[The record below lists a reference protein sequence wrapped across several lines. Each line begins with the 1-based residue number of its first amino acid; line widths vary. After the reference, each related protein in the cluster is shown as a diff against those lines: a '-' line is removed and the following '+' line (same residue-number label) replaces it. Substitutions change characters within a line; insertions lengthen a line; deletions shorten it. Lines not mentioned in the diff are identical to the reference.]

1 MVRLESCSGIIM
13 NRTYDQKIMNAKHGA
28 FVLCIYVYI
37 SSIPKP
43 LNILLS
49 AESPLFEQWQVQVYE
64 CWVNNMI
71 GLCLVLDA
79 VQSDNWLGYYMC
91 NLLDGLGGRVRSI
104 ILSTDYYFFMT
115 FNFNLFFLW
124 NGGGVKISFIMF
136 NVVLAIIFVAAA
148 WLSCNHCF
156 TDLNF
161 LFFLLSSNL
170 LIWIL

>member
-1 MVRLESCSGIIM
+1 MNRIYTFWIHIKLSLIPFMVRLESCSGIIM

-71 GLCLVLDA
+71 ALCLVLDA
-79 VQSDNWLGYYMC
+79 VQCDKWLEYYIC
-91 NLLDGLGGRVRSI
+91 NLLVLQVLWRYIRTWK
-104 ILSTDYYFFMT
+104 ILLV
-115 FNFNLFFLW
+115 NF
-124 NGGGVKISFIMF
+124 SFK
-136 NVVLAIIFVAAA
+136 LY
-148 WLSCNHCF
+148 
-156 TDLNF
+156 T
-161 LFFLLSSNL
+161 
-170 LIWIL
+170 

>member
-1 MVRLESCSGIIM
+1 MNRIYTFWIHIKLSLIPFMVRLESCSGIIM

-71 GLCLVLDA
+71 ALCLVLDA
-79 VQSDNWLGYYMC
+79 VQCDKWLGYYIC
-91 NLLDGLGGRVRSI
+91 NLPVLQVLWRYIRTWK
-104 ILSTDYYFFMT
+104 ILLV
-115 FNFNLFFLW
+115 NF
-124 NGGGVKISFIMF
+124 SFK
-136 NVVLAIIFVAAA
+136 LY
-148 WLSCNHCF
+148 
-156 TDLNF
+156 T
-161 LFFLLSSNL
+161 
-170 LIWIL
+170 